1 MTTYNTGNPPGSQ
14 DPRDL
19 FDNSGNLDQFMLSPE
34 RTYSD
39 RLGVE
44 RLTLTALENAT
55 PDAIAARDG
64 ANSAAEVAVLARD
77 ASIAAAGPLYATEAI
92 GRAAVADG
100 ETFNVQGSGDIAAY
114 QYRRVNST
122 TSTLL
127 STYPASSAVQKT
139 SDALS
144 VERYGAG
151 YSDALPIPV
160 GTSNASGLILLDWP
174 QIAGR
179 ISKMYINSAAAG
191 TVDVYVYSKAGDTF
205 TLQRQQTLTIPAAGY
220 QILPVSMPIAAGEYI
235 AVRGS
240 GGSLTYSAGRSD
252 GNGIRS
258 GTVGPSFTQA
268 TVSTTSRM
276 MVRVEVSAFTGFDQ
290 ATPQI
295 EGSLDHVIR
304 QTLTETRDQQINNL
318 APFAAPTGSLSA
330 TATFILKTP
339 ADDNGDLIFEC
350 NATAA
355 GVVKLLLM
363 TKISETRFEQS
374 AVEAVTVVVGTNS
387 IPLTMK
393 AKKGDYFAI
402 RGAAVGYRSETSLGT
417 ASFFT
422 QNFADGVAWTYTVN
436 IMAGFKVRS
445 AVAPAP
451 GALDRPSVVD
461 LPWEYMLLP
470 VLGHSLM
477 EGSQTPTSGTIPI
490 TTTQEF
496 DNLAFPAYPAAP
508 SSLLPANVAN
518 SQRNDWTPRGEWP
531 GLGAAAALRRA
542 LEIQNNLRYTDVKST
557 IVVANNGF
565 GGAKIAGIAKG
576 TAQYNSV
583 IAQAAALAGVS
594 GGTAGV
600 LAVPL
605 GIGENDT
612 DAAAYREALPILVK
626 NLDADT
632 RAQTGQTKTVHTVM
646 YQMSTQQRAISL
658 AQLDAARSI
667 SLIALAC
674 PGYLLSYYDSI
685 HIDSVSERILG
696 AYFAEAIKTVGL
708 DGGKWEPLWPIAC
721 NVSGNFVTL
730 TFNKSGLV
738 LDTTLMPAQTNSGF
752 AVSGTMV
759 SGVSVI
765 NGNQVRLQCA
775 AAPALGATVSY
786 GVTATGK
793 GPFVGRAGNLRDNR
807 GDSLLFDGFPLHNW
821 CVEFDWV
828 I

>member
-1 MTTYNTGNPPGSQ
+1 M
-14 DPRDL
+14 
-19 FDNSGNLDQFMLSPE
+19 
-34 RTYSD
+34 
-39 RLGVE
+39 
-44 RLTLTALENAT
+44 
-55 PDAIAARDG
+55 AARDV
-64 ANSAAEVAVLARD
+64 ANSAADVAVLARD

-191 TVDVYVYSKAGDTF
+191 TVDVYVYSKVGDTF

-220 QILPVSMPIAAGEYI
+220 QIVPVSMPITAGEYI

-276 MVRVEVSAFTGFDQ
+276 MVRFEVSAFTGFDQ

-339 ADDNGDLIFEC
+339 ADDNGDLTFEC

-363 TKISETRFEQS
+363 TKISETRFEQR
-374 AVEAVTVVVGTNS
+374 AVEAVTVAVGTNS

-402 RGAAVGYRSETSLGT
+402 KGSAVGYRTETSLGT

-422 QNFADGVAWTYTVN
+422 QNFADGVAWVYTVN

-477 EGSQTPTSGTIPI
+477 EGSQTPTSGTTPI
-490 TTTQEF
+490 TVAQEF
-496 DNLAFPAYPAAP
+496 DSLAFPAYPAAP
-508 SSLLPANVAN
+508 SSLLPATVAN
-518 SQRNDWTPRGEWP
+518 SQRNEWTPRGEWP
-531 GLGAAAALRRA
+531 GLGAAAALRLA
-542 LEIQNNLRYTDVKST
+542 LESQNNLRYTDVKST

-674 PGYLLSYYDSI
+674 PGYMLSYYDSI

-721 NVSGNFVTL
+721 NVSGNYVTL

-738 LDTTLMPAQTNSGF
+738 IDTTSMPAQTYMGF
-752 AVSGTMV
+752 AVSGTTV
-759 SGVSVI
+759 SNVSVI
-765 NGNQVRLQCA
+765 NGRQVRLQCA
-775 AAPALGATVSY
+775 AAPVVGAMVSY
-786 GVTATGK
+786 GNAAVGK
-793 GPFVGRAGNLRDNR
+793 GPYVGRAGNLRDSR
-807 GDSLLFDGFPLHNW
+807 GETLKFDDFPLHNW
-821 CVEFDWV
+821 CVEFDWIV
-828 I
+828 